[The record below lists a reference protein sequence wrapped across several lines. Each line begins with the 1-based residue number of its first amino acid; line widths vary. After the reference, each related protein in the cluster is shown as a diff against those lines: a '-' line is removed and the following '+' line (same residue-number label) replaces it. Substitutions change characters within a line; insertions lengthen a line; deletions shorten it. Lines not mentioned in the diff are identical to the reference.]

1 MVQVVRPSDP
11 SEELGAPSL
20 DSVVDGRVDARVV
33 IDQSGGLDES
43 DPRSEQVGDLVRRL
57 SRIEGQIRGIKRMI
71 QDGRDCRDLVTQFAA
86 VSRALEQAA
95 LNYVTSELVWC
106 VERPEEAAE
115 HGYTVDE
122 LRKLLGRLR

>member
-1 MVQVVRPSDP
+1 VARIFQTDGIP
-11 SEELGAPSL
+11 EEAAEDEAVPGVSPMATGEEPGAT
-20 DSVVDGRVDARVV
+20 
-33 IDQSGGLDES
+33 
-43 DPRSEQVGDLVRRL
+43 PRSDEVADLVRRL
-57 SRIEGQIRGIKRMI
+57 SRIEGQIRGIKRML

-106 VERPEEAAE
+106 VEQPEEAAA
-115 HGYTVDE
+115 HGYSVEE